1 MNKKIRTLLV
11 SLGVSA
17 IMLFSFASVAMA
29 AGYGGGTTR
38 IQECQLDGECTEL
51 CLDPIQSQQRLSSV
65 DRLAG
70 GKLQVRSLECAI
82 VAVE

>member
-38 IQECQLDGECTEL
+38 IQECQLDGECIAQCE
-51 CLDPIQSQQRLSSV
+51 DPIQQRLGQV
-65 DRLAG
+65 GGQAGGQVRDRL
-70 GKLQVRSLECAI
+70 QDCAI
-82 VAVE
+82 APEV